1 MRPDGAIRPAPD
13 GTMGHAIDGAAG
25 VLVTV
30 GGLALFLLGIQRIV
44 TAMHA
49 LAGARAR
56 QAMENATRSPWR
68 ALAAGTAVAAASQS
82 GTATSIAAVGLVTSG
97 IMAVREGIAL
107 SLGAQVGAT
116 LAIQLAAFRIS
127 AYALPMLG
135 IGFVLARWPRTRI
148 AGDLLMGAGLLFFGL
163 SLVVDSMAGLRQ
175 SETVVMTMAT
185 VERSPLAVA
194 AVGFVLGS
202 FLTSSNAVTAL
213 ALGLFASGIIGLP
226 AAVTLVAAGNAGGTV
241 ITIVAA
247 RDLDVDAVR
256 VAVMH
261 TLVKLAAAIGI
272 ALLAEPFAAAVRSL
286 GGDAA
291 RQVANAHT
299 LFNIGVALPGTLLAG
314 FFAGLASR
322 LMPTPEV
329 ESGPRYLDE
338 AALGHAAWALA
349 LARRETVR
357 VSDEVMA
364 MSELAARHLRVGSWE
379 SIAIAAH
386 EAKMDQLTRA
396 VVHYLADVRR
406 RHGADPTS
414 ELLLSLVTEVET
426 VGRLIRRL
434 ETREGKLRD
443 AGVEYSRAGRKELAL
458 ACARLVE
465 RMRNVFTALAVTDP
479 RLAAQVVDGRRGYE
493 RLIAELRLAHL
504 ARLEARLPAT
514 RVSNTHHLEVLSLL
528 RQIDACLTRIAGYLL
543 AEAGASTAAAEG

>member
-1 MRPDGAIRPAPD
+1 
-13 GTMGHAIDGAAG
+13 MGHGFGKAG
-25 VLVTV
+25 LMLVTL

-44 TAMHA
+44 AAMHA

-56 QAMENATRSPWR
+56 WAMENATRSPWR
-68 ALAAGTAVAAASQS
+68 ALATGTAIAAASQS

-107 SLGAQVGAT
+107 SLGAQIGAT

-148 AGDLLMGAGLLFFGL
+148 AGDLLLGAGLLFFGL
-163 SLVVDSMAGLRQ
+163 ALVVDSMAGLRQ
-175 SETVVMTMAT
+175 SEAVVMTMAT

-194 AVGFVLGS
+194 AIGFVLGS

-213 ALGLFASGIIGLP
+213 ALGLFAAGGIGLP

-247 RDLDVDAVR
+247 RDLDIDAMR

-261 TLVKLAAAIGI
+261 TAVKLAAALVV
-272 ALLAEPFAAAVRSL
+272 ALAAEPFAALIQGL

-299 LFNIGVALPGTLLAG
+299 VFNIGVALPGTLLAG
-314 FFAGLASR
+314 LLAHLASR
-322 LMPTPEV
+322 AMPAPEE
-329 ESGPRYLDE
+329 ESGPRYLDD
-338 AALGHAAWALA
+338 AALEHGPWALA

-357 VSDEVMA
+357 VSDEVLA
-364 MSELAARHLRVGSWE
+364 MSELAARHMRVGNWE

-396 VVHYLADVRR
+396 VVRYLADLRR
-406 RHGADPTS
+406 LHGADPTS

-443 AGVEYSRAGRKELAL
+443 AGIEFSRAGRKELAL
-458 ACARLVE
+458 ACDRLVA
-465 RMRNVFTALAVTDP
+465 RMRNVFTALAVADT
-479 RLAAQVVDGRRGYE
+479 RLASQVVAGRPAYE
-493 RLIAELRLAHL
+493 RLISDLRLAHL

-543 AEAGASTAAAEG
+543 AEAETAAVAARVAGDEG

>member
-1 MRPDGAIRPAPD
+1 MARWA
-13 GTMGHAIDGAAG
+13 HANGERFV
-25 VLVTV
+25 VLVTL

-56 QAMENATRSPWR
+56 MAMENATRSPWR
-68 ALAAGTAVAAASQS
+68 ALATGTAVAAASQS

-148 AGDLLMGAGLLFFGL
+148 AGDLLLGAGLLFFGL
-163 SLVVDSMAGLRQ
+163 ALVVDSMAGLRQ
-175 SETVVMTMAT
+175 SETVVMVMAT

-194 AVGFVLGS
+194 AIGFVLGS

-213 ALGLFASGIIGLP
+213 ALGLFASGILGLP
-226 AAVTLVAAGNAGGTV
+226 AVVTLVAAGNAGGTV

-247 RDLDVDAVR
+247 RDLDVDAMR

-261 TLVKLAAAIGI
+261 TLVKLTAAFGV
-272 ALLAEPFAAAVRSL
+272 ALAAEPYAALVQAV
-286 GGDAA
+286 GGDSA

-299 LFNIGVALPGTLLAG
+299 MFNVGVALPGTLLAS
-314 FFAGLASR
+314 FLAKVATR
-322 LMPTPEV
+322 AMPTPEV
-329 ESGPRYLDE
+329 ESGPRYLDDD
-338 AALGHAAWALA
+338 ALGHAAWALA

-357 VSDEVMA
+357 VSDEVLA
-364 MSELAARHLRVGSWE
+364 MSELAARHVRVGTWE
-379 SIAIAAH
+379 TIAIAAH

-396 VVHYLADVRR
+396 VVRYLADLRR
-406 RHGADPTS
+406 LHGADPTS
-414 ELLLSLVTEVET
+414 ELLLSIVTEVET

-443 AGVEYSRAGRKELAL
+443 AGIEFSRAGRRELAE
-458 ACARLVE
+458 ACAGLVD
-465 RMRNVFTALAVTDP
+465 RMRNTFTALAVTDP
-479 RLAAQVVDGRRGYE
+479 RPAQQVVAGRPRYE
-493 RLIAELRLAHL
+493 RLIGDLRLAHL

-514 RVSNTHHLEVLSLL
+514 RLSNTHHLEVLSLL
-528 RQIDACLTRIAGYLL
+528 RQVDACLTRIAGYLL
-543 AEAGASTAAAEG
+543 TEAEAHAVAAKR